1 MLIKNKQKK
10 EYGFTLMEVIVA
22 IFILTVG
29 IGGSFMLIQ
38 QTLAGVSTVQSRLIA
53 TYLGQEGIEII
64 RNIRDNNW
72 LEQRASFQV
81 PPQPLWNVGLTDLI
95 NCQSPASCC
104 EADYNTDTS
113 PSDPLVAVAG
123 CDFSDLR
130 YLNLDGSGFYSY
142 LAGAQTKFKRKIFID
157 IEEIDENKMKVTVI
171 VQWEEKNKFHE
182 IKVIEHITNWY
193 KQRIQ

>member
-10 EYGFTLMEVIVA
+10 EYGFTLIEVIVA

-53 TYLGQEGIEII
+53 IYLGQEGIEII

-72 LEQRASFQV
+72 LEQRESLQV
-81 PPQPLWNVGLTDLI
+81 PPQPLWNDGLIGLI
-95 NCQSPASCC
+95 NCQPPASCC

-113 PSDPLVAVAG
+113 PSDSLIAIAG
-123 CDFSDLR
+123 CDFGDLH
-130 YLNLDGSGFYSY
+130 YLNLDSSGFYSY
-142 LAGAQTKFKRKIFID
+142 SAGIQTKFKRKIFI
-157 IEEIDENKMKVTVI
+157 EEIDENKVKTTVI

>member
-10 EYGFTLMEVIVA
+10 EYGFTLIEVIVA

-38 QTLAGVSTVQSRLIA
+38 QTLAGVSIVESRLIA
-53 TYLGQEGIEII
+53 IYLGQEGIEVI

-72 LEQRASFQV
+72 LEQRESLQV
-81 PPQPLWNVGLTDLI
+81 PPDPLWNHGLTS
-95 NCQSPASCC
+95 CYPPVSCC

-113 PSDPLVAVAG
+113 LLDPLVTVAG
-123 CDFSDLR
+123 CDFDDLH
-130 YLNLDGSGFYSY
+130 YLNLDGNGLYSY
-142 LAGAQTKFKRKIFID
+142 SAGAQTKFKRKIF

-182 IKVIEHITNWY
+182 IKIIEHITNWY